1 MVHGMRTRET
11 RREGATTAREGLKRL
26 VPWSGGPVI
35 LLVEDDDDMR
45 EMLAAVLRRDGYR
58 VVEAADGDDAL
69 DWLGVGILEGQ
80 PERLPALIVSDIC
93 LPWVSGFEILEGARL
108 SPWRLPVILITGFG
122 DAETH
127 ERARELGAVCVL
139 DKPFAMDALREAVR
153 DALRPVPRRSPWERD
168 GHVT

>member
-1 MVHGMRTRET
+1 MVRDERSQVAGREA
-11 RREGATTAREGLKRL
+11 ATSAREGRKRL
-26 VPWSGGPVI
+26 VPWAGGPVI
-35 LLVEDDDDMR
+35 LLVEDDEDMR

-58 VVEAADGDDAL
+58 VVEAADGDDAI
-69 DWLGVGILEGQ
+69 DWLGVGILDGQ

-127 ERARELGAVCVL
+127 ERARELGAACVL
-139 DKPFAMDALREAVR
+139 DKPFAMDALRDAVR
-153 DALRPVPRRSPWERD
+153 AALRPGPRRPPWERD